1 VTPHQTPQSGEN
13 RIPKARIAA
22 LGLITITVYGGWFY
36 SFGVLL
42 DPIIADTGW
51 SEPSVAAVFGSS
63 TLIAAFGSLA
73 GGWLLDRLG
82 SRAVFAFAA
91 VAGTVSFLVAAEATT
106 PAVFAVAGSIGGG
119 TLASLG
125 FYHVTQTAAV
135 RISPGSE
142 DRAIA
147 VLTIWGAFASAIYI
161 PLTAWLVSE
170 FDWRVTLRVIA
181 LSAFVSLTAGAL
193 VIDTRQRDVARSRIF
208 GDMGAALRTGQARRF
223 MTSQVLAGLAVGTIL
238 VYQVPA
244 MTSAGLALGVASFWA
259 GFRGFAQLGGRLP
272 LMPMVRRLGIANTLR
287 LAYLAIAVGSLALA
301 FAGNPILAGV
311 YALAAGFGIGAVS
324 PLIGMHSKQVFGA
337 ASLGTAMG
345 MVSLGFL
352 VANSIGPIAAAWAAE
367 ETGSRAIPVA
377 VSAAVMVGAALV
389 IKASD

>member
-1 VTPHQTPQSGEN
+1 MTPHQTPQSGEN

-301 FAGNPILAGV
+301 FAGTPILAGV